1 MTSLEDGHDHPQ
13 FGVWEYRP
21 TSFYK
26 SVLYLR
32 HCSSKSSHSAQ
43 GRVLPQLPWGA
54 RMNLWP
60 PSRSCIIPAVATEP
74 TLNTQNTQ
82 FPPDGPNCQPSMGIW
97 EPLAN
102 QLEHSYEIWCK
113 TYTITAAVCKYLPFH
128 QYSDTH
134 IHVQGGIEPSPFSGK
149 VCRDV
154 WLSSFANF
162 PLGLFLLWS
171 SHHRPRRS
179 ILQEWTCIGDPRSSS
194 MPRVSKVNKMHGLS
208 AGGVWPAMTFE
219 QSLEHSSITAMGCCL
234 HLCSLSKLLLTTE

>member
-13 FGVWEYRP
+13 FGVWEYKP

-32 HCSSKSSHSAQ
+32 HCSSRSSHSAQ

-154 WLSSFANF
+154 WVHLQI
-162 PLGLFLLWS
+162 FLLVCFHCG
-171 SHHRPRRS
+171 HH
-179 ILQEWTCIGDPRSSS
+179 ITGGE
-194 MPRVSKVNKMHGLS
+194 GLS
-208 AGGVWPAMTFE
+208 YKSGLVLVILDLPLCPEFLKWIKCMVCLQGVCDPPWPLNNLLSIPV
-219 QSLEHSSITAMGCCL
+219 SLQWAAVCIFV
-234 HLCSLSKLLLTTE
+234 LCPNFC